1 MHSSNIRKTAQQD
14 VQASLL
20 VVDDNEANR
29 DMLSRRLIHS
39 GYAITAADS
48 GVQAQTLIE
57 QQQFNLVLLDIMM
70 PGISGLDVLK
80 WLRSRRD
87 SSDMAVIMVT
97 AKAES
102 EDVVEALELGANDY
116 VTKPIDFP
124 VLLARIKAQLSR
136 KSIQDRLVQDYHN
149 LEQQV
154 NEKTILTSKR
164 DTSHQPE
171 RKYVTVLFSDLNG
184 YTAMSERVD
193 PEELGETINAVL
205 SCAQKVITDQ
215 GGVTEKFIGDA
226 VMAVFG
232 KDKNYEDDPIRA
244 IKAAME
250 IHERVSSLKI
260 AGPLKRRIGRALSMH
275 SGINTGVVITSPGV
289 MNEDA
294 ETILGDPVNL
304 ASRLTSL
311 AKPGQ
316 ILVSSETYQ
325 LTKGYFNF
333 EKREPASI
341 KGKTK
346 PVSNY
351 KVLSAKSSANTI
363 HKLSGQPGH
372 GQS

>member
-1 MHSSNIRKTAQQD
+1 
-14 VQASLL
+14 
-20 VVDDNEANR
+20 
-29 DMLSRRLIHS
+29 MLSRRLIHS
-39 GYAITAADS
+39 GYSVTAADS

-57 QQQFNLVLLDIMM
+57 QQQFGLVLLDIMM

-80 WLRSRRD
+80 WLRNRRD

-136 KSIQDRLVQDYHN
+136 KSIEDRLLQDYQN
-149 LEQQV
+149 LEQEV
-154 NEKTILTSKR
+154 KEKSNTASDRGTSQ
-164 DTSHQPE
+164 QPE

-193 PEELGETINAVL
+193 PEELREIINAVL
-205 SCAQKVITDQ
+205 SCAQKVITHH

-232 KDKNYEDDPIRA
+232 KDKTYEDDPIRA

-250 IHERVSSLKI
+250 IHERVSSLNI
-260 AGPLKRRIGRALSMH
+260 ADTLKRRIGRVLTMH
-275 SGINTGVVITSPGV
+275 SGINTGVVITSPGA
-289 MNEDA
+289 MNEGA

-316 ILVSSETYQ
+316 ILISSETYQ
-325 LTKGYFNF
+325 LTQGYFNF
-333 EKREPASI
+333 EEQEPATV
-341 KGKTK
+341 KGKTQ
-346 PVSNY
+346 PVSTY
-351 KVLSAKSSANTI
+351 KVLSARSSANTI
-363 HKLSGQPGH
+363 HRLSADLTK
-372 GQS
+372 